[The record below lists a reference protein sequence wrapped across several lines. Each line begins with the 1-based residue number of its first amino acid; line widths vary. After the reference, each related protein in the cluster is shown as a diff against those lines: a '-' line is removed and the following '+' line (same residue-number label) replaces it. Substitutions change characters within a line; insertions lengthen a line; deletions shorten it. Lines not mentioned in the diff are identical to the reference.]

1 MTESVT
7 FDIDDKNLTQ
17 NIENGVN
24 VDLQRRAALFAEEVR
39 FALES
44 HGLVVEQLTPLR
56 VRIEYPKAIKTHA
69 SLVIDGAMLR
79 NALILSEFKP
89 EL

>member
-1 MTESVT
+1 MSESVT

-24 VDLQRRAALFAEEVR
+24 ADLQRRAALFAEEVR

-44 HGLVVEQLTPLR
+44 HGIVVAQVTPLR
-56 VRIEYPKAIKTHA
+56 VRIVYPRAIKTHVA
-69 SLVIDGAMLR
+69 FVIDGAMLR
-79 NALILSEFKP
+79 NALILSEFKS

>member
-44 HGLVVEQLTPLR
+44 HGLVVEQLAPLR
-56 VRIEYPKAIKTHA
+56 VRIDYPKAIKAHV

-89 EL
+89 EP